1 MLTYTTI
8 YQHISNQRAYFKRII
23 YLRKKY
29 VKSSD
34 SLAFTPPTL
43 YFCISQTGQRMDGLQ
58 RALISDTLF
67 PVSHENTIIIND

>member
-1 MLTYTTI
+1 MLTYATI
-8 YQHISNQRAYFKRII
+8 YQHISNLQTYFKRII

-34 SLAFTPPTL
+34 SLAFTPPIL

-58 RALISDTLF
+58 RAVTSDIPF
-67 PVSHENTIIIND
+67 PCIA